1 MSSRPGS
8 NRPTMQKPKP
18 GLSKRLIRKIESG
31 ALGKFCHAKQY
42 KGGLDV
48 GRNQPC
54 PCGKTREDG
63 TPVKFK
69 MCHGR

>member
-8 NRPTMQKPKP
+8 NRPTMQKKKP

-31 ALGKFCHAKQY
+31 TLGKFCHAKQY

-54 PCGKTREDG
+54 PCGKTHEDG
-63 TPVKFK
+63 TPVKYK
-69 MCHGR
+69 LCHGR